1 MARRRD
7 NALVALATAL
17 AVAAGTR
24 RARASNVME
33 LPDNGSEQ
41 LGRGGAWVARAS
53 DPLAAFYNPAG
64 LAGQASR
71 ATLQANLVFHATC
84 FTRVKAA
91 SDTTFGAADTL
102 LGADGRYP
110 RVCEEGG
117 AQVVPQ
123 IGATWRVSERLGLGF
138 LFVTPSA
145 SGERTWPEFVV
156 DAQGNPQPSPNRYLL
171 LRQQATVAFP
181 TVGVGFQASESVRLG
196 ASVSWGFARIKLAS
210 AVQAVNT
217 DAANASND
225 VRANVQVED
234 LFVPGFTLGTIW
246 SATSQLDVAGWFR
259 WSDAIRAR
267 GDAGTAANW
276 FSARNA
282 RGDASG
288 VRYADTLF
296 EDCGTG
302 LPTTACGSGK
312 NARLELK
319 VPMEAKLGLRWHAPR
334 AKTPRWYGEDA
345 AGTFPHARP
354 LGGAAPKD
362 PLRDEVFD
370 LEADLT
376 WANDSALDA
385 VRIRFPGDETGRGL
399 LPSAV
404 QGGELPPNADQP
416 RRFKDVLGVRVGGDV
431 NVLPDRLALRAGA
444 FVESSAASA
453 PFQSVDF
460 AAGARFGLALGGTVR
475 FRLEERQDAGALEL
489 SLGYGHVFVAD
500 QSRTDPNASGAP
512 ALAGTSCNA
521 STPSGPETCNDGAQR
536 YRTRWPVN
544 LGTVT
549 NAANVVNVGLAY
561 RF

>member
-1 MARRRD
+1 MARRTHL
-7 NALVALATAL
+7 ASLVLSTAL
-17 AVAAGTR
+17 AVTASAR
-24 RARASNVME
+24 VSRASNVTE

-71 ATLQANLVFHATC
+71 ATVQANLLFHATC
-84 FTRVKAA
+84 IARVKAA
-91 SDTTFGAADTL
+91 SDTTFGAGDTL

-117 AQVVPQ
+117 AGLAPQ

-145 SGERTWPEFVV
+145 AGERTWPEFVT

-171 LRQQATVAFP
+171 LRQSGIVAFP
-181 TVGVGFQASESVRLG
+181 TLGVGYQATDTLRLG

-234 LFVPGFTLGTIW
+234 LFVPGFTLGSIW
-246 SATSQLDVAGWFR
+246 SATSRLDVAGWFR

-276 FSARNA
+276 FAARNA

-288 VRYADTLF
+288 VRHADTLY

-302 LPTTACGSGK
+302 LPTTACGSGR
-312 NARLELK
+312 NARLELP
-319 VPMEAKLGLRWHAPR
+319 VPMEAKLGLRWHQPR
-334 AKTPRWYGEDA
+334 STTPRWYGEDA
-345 AGTFPHARP
+345 AGTYPRALP

-370 LEADLT
+370 VEADLT
-376 WANDSALDA
+376 WANDSAIDA

-416 RRFKDVLGVRVGGDV
+416 RRYKDVLGVRVGGDV

-444 FVESSAASA
+444 FFESSAANA
-453 PFQSVDF
+453 PFQSIDF
-460 AAGARFGLALGGTVR
+460 AAAARFGLA
-475 FRLEERQDAGALEL
+475 AGATWRLRLSEREDSGAFEL
-489 SLGYGHVFVAD
+489 SVGYGHVFVARQD
-500 QSRTDPNASGAP
+500 RSDPNASGVP
-512 ALAGTSCNA
+512 ALAGTSCNGA
-521 STPSGPETCNDGAQR
+521 TPSGPETCSDGAQR

-549 NAANVVNVGLAY
+549 NAANLVNVGLAY